1 MSFLSDARIVSR
13 ALDRFLRESVQRG
26 GRVVTQ
32 QPIEDLVAGLDLEG
46 HALRLRGSDAAQ
58 LAARDALIAEGT
70 FHLSTAEL
78 QGRRFLRAAFM
89 NPDTSMDDVR
99 RMIERVCETARACGT
114 GR

>member
-1 MSFLSDARIVSR
+1 VSFLSDARIVSR

-58 LAARDALIAEGT
+58 LAARI
-70 FHLSTAEL
+70 
-78 QGRRFLRAAFM
+78 RASSG
-89 NPDTSMDDVR
+89 PVR
-99 RMIERVCETARACGT
+99 PPRDRSAR
-114 GR
+114 